1 MFPLHHP
8 FQSYYQL
15 VVTAVSFYVCGEVQT
30 PPVPLPA
37 CNASSSRS
45 GATQQARHCTEYHAI
60 AHHVRFHLRVSRWH
74 LEVAQVEGLLKN
86 MVIWIEDP
94 CLHFLMNDCWVV
106 HAMTHG
112 RLIVQSQPIE
122 SSLLYMEWSKNNLY
136 CIRPRLIDGYSW
148 WFSPCWSNVFFHV
161 FVTVKSPMYW
171 WLTPTEIEAA
181 HPSRSGY

>member
-1 MFPLHHP
+1 MKFRPHRFH
-8 FQSYYQL
+8 S
-15 VVTAVSFYVCGEVQT
+15 
-30 PPVPLPA
+30 PPA
-37 CNASSSRS
+37 IASSSRS
-45 GATQQARHCTEYHAI
+45 GATQQARHCHGVPCYSTPCQVPPPSVALTPRSG
-60 AHHVRFHLRVSRWH
+60 ASRRPSEEH
-74 LEVAQVEGLLKN
+74 GD
-86 MVIWIEDP
+86 WIEDP
-94 CLHFLMNDCWVV
+94 CLPFLDEWLLGGSR
-106 HAMTHG
+106 MTHG

>member
-1 MFPLHHP
+1 MKFRPHRFH
-8 FQSYYQL
+8 S
-15 VVTAVSFYVCGEVQT
+15 
-30 PPVPLPA
+30 PPA
-37 CNASSSRS
+37 IASSSRS
-45 GATQQARHCTEYHAI
+45 GATQQARHCHGVPCYSTPCQVPPPSVALTPRSG
-60 AHHVRFHLRVSRWH
+60 ASRRPD
-74 LEVAQVEGLLKN
+74 
-86 MVIWIEDP
+86 WIEDP
-94 CLHFLMNDCWVV
+94 CLPFLDEWLLGGSR
-106 HAMTHG
+106 MTHG